1 MEKKLIILMITL
13 LCYSFSIT
21 SNYIMI
27 FPVKEILFGGL
38 LILCGLKI
46 IKENMHINK
55 ECIFV
60 ILLLMFFL
68 LFWGIL
74 GFINGYEE
82 SVFQQAIKIITTIG
96 IFELFS
102 FIIINNIISLNKMKQ
117 IINTM
122 FFISIVF
129 KIFLEG
135 LYVFNIYDEKT
146 LVDLIENI
154 FKMQVMPMFIADG
167 LLLRIGLIIDVL
179 PLSIFPFLLMNS
191 SRNKKI
197 IIMIGVIIC
206 IIINYSRIYMIQ
218 FVVLML
224 VYIFTGINI
233 KKINIRKMILG
244 IFLGI
249 IILFSYNIG
258 SDIIDNRFVGEDIEY
273 SDLTRI
279 EQIVAFS
286 KEIPDDFLLGKG
298 LGAYMKGFVR
308 SKELPFLY
316 EVEWMALIYQFG
328 FIGIIFIGVIFY
340 YIIRRYHMSYLD
352 KKMKYLFY
360 INLLFLFIRSTVNPM
375 LFSSNTVIIFVCLFV
390 FSKEYFLK
398 NGITK
403 ISKRNIKVS

>member
-390 FSKEYFLK
+390 FSKEYFLRNDIVK
-398 NGITK
+398 NN
-403 ISKRNIKVS
+403 KRNIKAN